1 MFRECNQQF
10 SFPSA
15 TARGA
20 NLLTGPE
27 ADTVVDQ
34 TPESRRMDLL
44 LVEDDDEF
52 RETCAM
58 WMSRKGHAVRQASNA
73 HDGLFQFAQ
82 KQFDVA
88 VVDLNMPGMT
98 GLELLERLRADNIE
112 TEIIML
118 TGQATVDTA
127 VQAMKLG
134 ASDYLSKP
142 FPLPELEKRCQLAW
156 DRGSLKKEN
165 RQLKAVIE
173 RDRPRTRMLGESP
186 RMQQV
191 HRLIERAGPTD
202 KAILIQGE
210 SGTGKELVAR
220 ALQSSSLRSD
230 KPFVTIN
237 CAALPEQLVESEL
250 FGHEKGSFTGAT
262 STNPGLFEVADGGT
276 MFIDEIGEMPLSLQP
291 KLLRVLEDGSLRRV
305 GSHKERR
312 VDVRLIAATNCDLS
326 KMAAAGDF
334 REDLYYRINVLTIE
348 LPPLRERTGDVSI
361 LINHFLGSDWTISDE
376 AQQVLEQ
383 YHWPGNVRQLINVI
397 ERAKILAN
405 NGEVEVHDLPSEV
418 VKSQDRMPVVSNSEE
433 ASSQTLE
440 DLERAHVLNILRQN
454 SGNKAQA
461 ARSLGIHRRKLYRL
475 LERFNIE
482 PDEIHQRQ
490 GSSSSL
496 RIRSTS

>member
-1 MFRECNQQF
+1 M
-10 SFPSA
+10 
-15 TARGA
+15 
-20 NLLTGPE
+20 
-27 ADTVVDQ
+27 ADQMPD
-34 TPESRRMDLL
+34 PRSMKLL
-44 LVEDDDEF
+44 LVEDDEEF
-52 RETCAM
+52 RETCAL
-58 WMSRKGHAVRQASNA
+58 WMSRKGHSVTEAPNA
-73 HDGLFQFAQ
+73 HDGLFQFSQ

-88 VVDLNMPGMT
+88 VVDLNMPGMS
-98 GLELLERLRADNIE
+98 GLELLERIRTDNVE

-156 DRGSLKKEN
+156 DRSQLKKEN
-165 RQLKAVIE
+165 RQLKAVIQ
-173 RDRPRTRMLGESP
+173 RSRPRIRMIGDSP
-186 RMQQV
+186 QMQQV
-191 HRLIERAGPTD
+191 HRLIGRAGPTD

-220 ALQSSSLRSD
+220 GLQSCSLRAD

-276 MFIDEIGEMPLSLQP
+276 IFIDEIGEMPLSLQP

-312 VDVRLIAATNCDLS
+312 VDVRLIAATNRDLS
-326 KMAAAGDF
+326 EMAAEGLF

-348 LPPLRERTGDVSI
+348 LPPLRNRTGDVRL
-361 LINHFLGSDWTISDE
+361 LIDHFLGSNWSISDE
-376 AQQVLEQ
+376 ARQALEA

-397 ERAKILAN
+397 ERATILAHD
-405 NGEVEVHDLPSEV
+405 GRVELEDLPSEILKPQRQTSGAATPPSTV
-418 VKSQDRMPVVSNSEE
+418 VGSQK
-433 ASSQTLE
+433 LE
-440 DLERAHVLNILRQN
+440 DLERAHVINILRQN
-454 SGNKAQA
+454 SVNKAQA

-475 LERFNIE
+475 LERFNITPE
-482 PDEIHQRQ
+482 EIRQ
-490 GSSSSL
+490 FE
-496 RIRSTS
+496 STPSRT